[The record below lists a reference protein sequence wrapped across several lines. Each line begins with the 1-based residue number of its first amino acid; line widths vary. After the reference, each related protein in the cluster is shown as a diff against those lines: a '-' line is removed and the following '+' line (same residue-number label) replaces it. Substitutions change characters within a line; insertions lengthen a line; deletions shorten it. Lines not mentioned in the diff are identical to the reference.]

1 MTGLLRRFSSP
12 LPQHI
17 FNLFNCSLAYS
28 IHHQESFFYGHNKTF
43 IKIPV
48 LFKSMPKK
56 IILYIA
62 STLDGFI
69 AKKNFSVDFLSEFEN
84 SGEDY
89 GYNKFYDSIG
99 TIVIMKHDLIDEFII
114 SIVPVIL
121 GGGIS
126 LFKDRN
132 TERKLRLV
140 DVKKF
145 KSGIVQVSYVRC

>member
-1 MTGLLRRFSSP
+1 
-12 LPQHI
+12 
-17 FNLFNCSLAYS
+17 
-28 IHHQESFFYGHNKTF
+28 
-43 IKIPV
+43 
-48 LFKSMPKK
+48 MPKK